1 MDGVQAALT
10 CGVPSARVRDA
21 ISRGRVV
28 FAVKANRND
37 YAEMQETVS
46 FGPGP
51 GATITERVAQNPIAK
66 GFLKLS
72 CRAASKNIHP
82 LTTIRICR

>member
-1 MDGVQAALT
+1 MEIRHVPSASGSAVDGVQAALT
-10 CGVPSARVRDA
+10 CGVPSARVGDA

-51 GATITERVAQNPIAK
+51 GAND
-66 GFLKLS
+66 
-72 CRAASKNIHP
+72 H
-82 LTTIRICR
+82 